1 MAGTA
6 QTDTEFYFCK
16 GVALIAWALLLP
28 DAVSAGDDFQAPEEI
43 SFDLHSNI
51 LQRDAQSSGALM
63 YHMNTGLADSGLCR
77 GFTRC
82 SASTSGLAAQYL
94 ADVPHPHSI
103 PLCGQVE
110 CKDGKLPVQE
120 CAAAM
125 GFGGLLG
132 GEGFGV

>member
-1 MAGTA
+1 MLSRCFAGCAASATGGPLQWPETA

-63 YHMNTGLADSGLCR
+63 YHMNTGPC
-77 GFTRC
+77 
-82 SASTSGLAAQYL
+82 
-94 ADVPHPHSI
+94 
-103 PLCGQVE
+103 
-110 CKDGKLPVQE
+110 
-120 CAAAM
+120 
-125 GFGGLLG
+125 
-132 GEGFGV
+132 